1 MSEDFRDSM
10 DRPILGDERRPMLTG
25 TIAPD
30 AMDEAAANNR
40 TSVRDLWRTLV
51 RRRNVF
57 FAILLAF
64 PLLVTWCTLII
75 PRSYTTVAK
84 LMTGPAGQPQAQPQS
99 ELPMLNELMLG
110 FGTQTAESYVEL
122 LQERPVAEGVVQQLH
137 LNISPNDLLK
147 HIEAVPVINTSIIN
161 LKATWSDPVT
171 AAQIANTTAAVFVDR
186 ERELVAREAISAMT
200 YIGQQLPRARD
211 KMVQAAQALATFQ
224 SQHGIADIA
233 GQTKTQIEGLAA
245 LDAQL
250 SKAQTDAGQAQAQ
263 LRSVQSVL
271 ESTPPTLIGN
281 KNIASNPVVDQLRSQ
296 LAQVD
301 VQLKAAQTQYTDK
314 YPAVIA
320 LKEQKQELERR
331 IATLPQTVNSAN
343 QVIPNPVY
351 QQFRAEEG
359 TLQGQI
365 AAANALAAGLR
376 KQRTEMEARMRTIP
390 AEQMQY
396 TELARRAKSTEDIYN
411 ALQQKYNEASI
422 SKDVAIS
429 DVSIVAPA
437 TATSYSVMPNLKLNV
452 LVSIVIGL
460 FLAFVGVALVELFDA
475 SLKGD
480 EREVEETYHLPVL
493 ATVPK
498 IGEAKRAEALPRG
511 TVQVLPA
518 AAQGENGDAR
528 GGWLRAMW
536 IESFVRLV
544 ANLRYS
550 TTKQL
555 RTIAVTSP
563 SSSDGKSIVA
573 LNAAIAMAE
582 FQPRVL
588 LVDTDLRRPSLHTA
602 LGIDDPRPGVTDFLV
617 GRATLQSAIRTT
629 RHAGLDF
636 LGCGTTSPNPSKLLQ
651 GESFQDLLQEAAA
664 NYSLVI
670 FDTPPMGAIYDAG
683 LVGARVD
690 GTVIVASQNQTNS
703 HAIRRVIRELSRM
716 RGVNLLGLVMNRVTP
731 TRATQADYMDYL
743 GNTGTDPAVLAP

>member
-1 MSEDFRDSM
+1 
-10 DRPILGDERRPMLTG
+10 MLTG
-25 TIAPD
+25 TVASD
-30 AMDEAAANNR
+30 TMDDAAANNR
-40 TSVRDLWRTLV
+40 TSIRDLWRTVV

-57 FAILLAF
+57 FAILIAF

-75 PRSYTTVAK
+75 PRSYSTVAK
-84 LMTGPAGQPQAQPQS
+84 LMTGPAGQTQTQPQS
-99 ELPMLNELMLG
+99 ELPVLNELLLG
-110 FGTQTAESYVEL
+110 GGTQTAESYVEL
-122 LQERPVAEGVVQQLH
+122 LQERPIAEGVIQQLN
-137 LNISPNDLLK
+137 LKISPGDLLK
-147 HIEAVPVINTSIIN
+147 HIEAVPVINTSVIN
-161 LKATWSDPVT
+161 LKASWSDPVT
-171 AAQIANTTAAVFVDR
+171 AAQIANTTADVFVDR
-186 ERELVAREAISAMT
+186 ERDLVAREATSAMS
-200 YIGQQLPRARD
+200 YIGSQLPKARD
-211 KMVQAAQALATFQ
+211 DMAKAAQALATFQ
-224 SQHGIADIA
+224 QEHGIADIA
-233 GQTKTQIEGLAA
+233 GQTKTQIDGLAA
-245 LDAQL
+245 LDSQL

-263 LRSVQSVL
+263 LRSVQAVL
-271 ESTPPTLIGN
+271 KTTPQTLIGN
-281 KNIASNPVVDQLRSQ
+281 KNIATNPVVDQLRAQ

-301 VQLKAAQTQYTDK
+301 VQLKSAQSQYTDK

-331 IATLPQTVNSAN
+331 INALPQTVNSAN

-351 QQFRAEEG
+351 QQFRAEAG

-365 AAANALAAGLR
+365 AAANALASGLR
-376 KQRTEMEARMRTIP
+376 QQRKDMETRMRSIP
-390 AEQMQY
+390 GEQMEY
-396 TELARRAKSTEDIYN
+396 TELARRAKSTEDIFD
-411 ALQQKYNEASI
+411 ALQKKYNEAAI

-437 TATSYSVMPNLKLNV
+437 SPMSYSVTPDLKLNV
-452 LVSIVIGL
+452 MVSIIIGL
-460 FLAFVGVALVELFDA
+460 FLALLGVALVEVFDA

-480 EREVEETYHLPVL
+480 EREVEESYHLPVL
-493 ATVPK
+493 ATVPR
-498 IGEAKRAEALPRG
+498 IGETKRSESLPKG
-511 TVQVLPA
+511 TVQVLPPSA
-518 AAQGENGDAR
+518 SEAENSDAKV
-528 GGWLRAMW
+528 GWLRAMW

-550 TTKQL
+550 TTQQL

-563 SSSDGKSIVA
+563 SANDGKSIVA

-602 LGIDDPRPGVTDFLV
+602 LGIDDARPGVTDVLV
-617 GRATLQSAIRTT
+617 GRATLQSAIRAT

-651 GESFQDLLQEAAA
+651 GDSFQDLLQEAAA
-664 NYSLVI
+664 NYSMVI

-683 LVGARVD
+683 LIGARVD

-703 HAIRRVIRELSRM
+703 HAIRRIIRELSRM

-731 TRATQADYMDYL
+731 SRATQSDYMDYL
-743 GNTGTDPAVLAP
+743 AKTGTDPAVLTS